1 VAASSRDEDFGPR
14 IREVKISG
22 EKIMACNT
30 TECGYCRFSIAQ
42 GQRWVREKVYSYT
55 SPNGHEPI
63 YQRYHAEVFAGETL
77 SAGKSIKWIRKLPAS
92 PARPSALPNAQ
103 QAQQRLRRKRAPQK
117 IILATVTQ

>member
-22 EKIMACNT
+22 EKIMARNT

-42 GQRWVREKVYSYT
+42 GQRWVREKVYAYT
-55 SPNGHEPI
+55 SQNGHEPI

-77 SAGKSIKWIRKLPAS
+77 SCWEKHQMDQET
-92 PARPSALPNAQ
+92 ARISRTAL
-103 QAQQRLRRKRAPQK
+103 RA
-117 IILATVTQ
+117 A